1 MPYSH
6 YIIDGKLLKAES
18 PANSPFAI
26 SPNDR
31 SFMLGDGLFE
41 TVKVLHGKAVWL
53 EDHLERIESS
63 ASAFGIAFT
72 QKKKIPAL
80 CDELIGK
87 NAITDGFLRI
97 TVSRGAAATGRFSDM
112 PGESALVIIGTNI
125 EPDKKPAKA
134 AFAPWPVNENDPA
147 VFHKTTSRFSLV
159 EAFRRAKTEG
169 LDEFVF
175 VNTKDEIAEGIFSNV
190 FWLKGGTIF
199 TPSEECGILPGIARA
214 KVMERANDTGINVL
228 SGRFSRKDIID
239 ADEIFFTNS
248 VIGVRPCAEFEGRGL
263 KPGKIAPKIAQ
274 ELF

>member
-6 YIIDGKLLKAES
+6 YILDGKLLKAES
-18 PANSPFAI
+18 PAI
-26 SPNDR
+26 SPYDR

-53 EDHLERIESS
+53 EDHLERMNTS
-63 ASAFGIAFT
+63 AASFGIPFL
-72 QKKKIPAL
+72 QKKTIPSM
-80 CDELIGK
+80 CEELIGK
-87 NAITDGFLRI
+87 NAIIDGFLRI
-97 TVSRGAAATGRFSDM
+97 TISRGAAATGRFSDM
-112 PGESALVIIGTNI
+112 PGESVLVIIGANI
-125 EPDKKPAKA
+125 EPDKKPVKA
-134 AFAPWPVNENDPA
+134 AFAPWPVNEEDPA

-159 EAFRRAKTEG
+159 EAFRRAKIEG

-175 VNTKDEIAEGIFSNV
+175 VNTKNEVAEGIFSNV
-190 FWLKGGTIF
+190 FWLKGETLF
-199 TPSEECGILPGIARA
+199 TPSEKCGILPGIARA
-214 KVMERANDTGINVL
+214 KVMECANDTGMKVL

-263 KPGKIAPKIAQ
+263 KDGKIAPKIVQ